1 MWTEQ
6 KILPFLWFDGNGEEA
21 VQHYLSIFKDGR
33 ILDTLHWGKTNP
45 ELAGKVLTQTFEIQG
60 QRFVVLN
67 GGPQF
72 KFTEAVSF
80 LVACKDQAEI
90 DYYWEKLGAGG
101 EYGPCGWLKDKF
113 GLSWQIA
120 PNALH
125 DMLQDKDADKAA
137 RAMQAM
143 MQMSKI
149 DIATIQKAYNG

>member
-149 DIATIQKAYNG
+149 DLATIVKAYNG

>member
-33 ILDTLHWGKTNP
+33 ILDTLLWGKTNP
-45 ELAGKVLTQTFEIQG
+45 ELEGKVLTQTFEIQG
-60 QRFVVLN
+60 QRFVILN

-72 KFTEAVSF
+72 KFTEAISF

-143 MQMSKI
+143 MQMGKI
-149 DIATIQKAYNG
+149 DLATIEKAFKG

>member
-33 ILDTLHWGKTNP
+33 VLDTLLWGKTNP

-149 DIATIQKAYNG
+149 DLPTIEKAFNG

>member
-6 KILPFLWFDGNGEEA
+6 KILPFLWFDGNGAEA

-45 ELAGKVLTQTFEIQG
+45 ELAGKVLTQTFEIMG
-60 QRFVVLN
+60 QRFVALN

-72 KFTEAVSF
+72 KFSEAVSF

-149 DIATIQKAYNG
+149 DLAKIEAAYNG

>member
-33 ILDTLHWGKTNP
+33 ILDTLYWGKTNP

-149 DIATIQKAYNG
+149 DLATIVKAYNG

>member
-6 KILPFLWFDGNGEEA
+6 KILPFLWFDGNGAEA

-33 ILDTLHWGKTNP
+33 VLDTLLWGKTNP
-45 ELAGKVLTQTFEIQG
+45 ELEGKVLTQTFEIQG

-72 KFTEAVSF
+72 KFTEAISF

-143 MQMSKI
+143 MQMGKI
-149 DIATIQKAYNG
+149 DLATIEKAFNG

>member
-33 ILDTLHWGKTNP
+33 ILDTLLWGKTNP
-45 ELAGKVLTQTFEIQG
+45 ELEGKVLTQTFEIQG
-60 QRFVVLN
+60 QRFVILN

-72 KFTEAVSF
+72 KFTEAISF

-143 MQMSKI
+143 MQMGKI
-149 DIATIQKAYNG
+149 DLATIEKAFNG

>member
-80 LVACKDQAEI
+80 LVACKDQVEI

-125 DMLQDKDADKAA
+125 DMLQDRDADKAA

>member
-149 DIATIQKAYNG
+149 DLAKIEEAYNG

>member
-21 VQHYLSIFKDGR
+21 VQHYLAIFKDGR
-33 ILDTLHWGKTNP
+33 ILDTLRWGKTNP
-45 ELAGKVLTQTFEIQG
+45 ELEGKVLTQTFEIQG
-60 QRFVVLN
+60 QRFVILN

-72 KFTEAVSF
+72 KFSEAISF

-149 DIATIQKAYNG
+149 DLATIEKAYNA

>member
-120 PNALH
+120 PKALH

-149 DIATIQKAYNG
+149 DLATIVKAYNG

>member
-1 MWTEQ
+1 MFTDQ
-6 KILPFLWFDGNGEEA
+6 KILPFLWFDKNAEEA
-21 VQHYLSIFKDGR
+21 VKHYLAIFKDGR
-33 ILDTLHWGKTNP
+33 ILDTLRWGEANP
-45 ELAGKVLTQTFEIQG
+45 DLAGSVLTQTFEIQG
-60 QRFVVLN
+60 QRFVALN

-80 LVACKDQAEI
+80 LVACEDQAEI

-113 GLSWQIA
+113 GLSWQVA

-125 DMLQDKDADKAA
+125 DMLQDKDPAKAA
-137 RAMQAM
+137 RAIRAM

-149 DIATIQKAYNG
+149 DLAMIEAAYNG

>member
-33 ILDTLHWGKTNP
+33 VLDTLLWGKTNP
-45 ELAGKVLTQTFEIQG
+45 ELAGKVLTQTLEIQG

-149 DIATIQKAYNG
+149 DLPTIEKAFNG

>member
-33 ILDTLHWGKTNP
+33 ILDTLRWGKTNP
-45 ELAGKVLTQTFEIQG
+45 ELAGRVLTQTFEIQG

-143 MQMSKI
+143 MQMGKI
-149 DIATIQKAYNG
+149 DLATIQKAYNG

>member
-1 MWTEQ
+1 MTMWTDQ
-6 KILPFLWFDGNGEEA
+6 KILPFLWFDGNGAEA

-33 ILDTLHWGKTNP
+33 IIDTLHWGKTNP
-45 ELAGKVLTQTFEIQG
+45 ELAGKVLTQTFEIMG
-60 QRFVVLN
+60 QRFVALN

-80 LVACKDQAEI
+80 LVACNDQAEV

-101 EYGPCGWLKDKF
+101 EYGPCGWLKDKY

-149 DIATIQKAYNG
+149 DLATI

>member
-72 KFTEAVSF
+72 KFTEAISF

-137 RAMQAM
+137 RAMHAM

-149 DIATIQKAYNG
+149 DLATIEKAFNG